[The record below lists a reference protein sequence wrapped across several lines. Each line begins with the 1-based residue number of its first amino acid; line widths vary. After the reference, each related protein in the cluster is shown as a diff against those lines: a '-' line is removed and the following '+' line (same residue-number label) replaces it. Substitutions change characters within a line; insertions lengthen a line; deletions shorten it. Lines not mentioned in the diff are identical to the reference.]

1 MADLGTMS
9 LLLALALAVYAGVG
23 SVAGVKLGSGDLVM
37 SARRSAYMAG
47 LALAVAV
54 GALVYAFVTHDFSIE
69 YVRGHSDLAQ
79 SQAYTWVAMYAG
91 NEGSL
96 LYITAIFT
104 VMSMVAI
111 YVTPRRLEPS
121 RPYIVRS
128 CPFR

>member
-69 YVRGHSDLAQ
+69 YVRGL
-79 SQAYTWVAMYAG
+79 
-91 NEGSL
+91 SL
-96 LYITAIFT
+96 IHI
-104 VMSMVAI
+104 
-111 YVTPRRLEPS
+111 
-121 RPYIVRS
+121 
-128 CPFR
+128 